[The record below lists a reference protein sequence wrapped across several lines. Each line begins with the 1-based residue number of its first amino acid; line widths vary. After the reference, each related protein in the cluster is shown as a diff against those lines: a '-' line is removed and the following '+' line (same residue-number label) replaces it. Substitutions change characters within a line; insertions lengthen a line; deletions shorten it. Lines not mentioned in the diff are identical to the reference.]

1 MRTMSLVLIPLA
13 LAGCITTHATL
24 VDPSAP
30 RYARVHPDSVRIFT
44 DQTELDT
51 LDYVRVAI
59 IEATGS
65 GEWTNQSEML
75 EAIRRKAGELG
86 GNGVILPRVD
96 EPSAGAKVAAAF
108 LGTGTQRKGNAVAV
122 RVIGP
127 KRRTTPP
134 ESSIMQRLR
143 DALTGS
149 G

>member
-1 MRTMSLVLIPLA
+1 MHYDACHAGRPLRTA
-13 LAGCITTHATL
+13 LRTR
-24 VDPSAP
+24 AP
-30 RYARVHPDSVRIFT
+30 RLGAHLHRPDR
-44 DQTELDT
+44 LDT